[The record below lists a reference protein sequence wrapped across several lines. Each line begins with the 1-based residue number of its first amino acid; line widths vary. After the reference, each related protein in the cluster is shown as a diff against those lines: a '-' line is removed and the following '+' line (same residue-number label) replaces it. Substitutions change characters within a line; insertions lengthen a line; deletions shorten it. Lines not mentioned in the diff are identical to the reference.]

1 MRPPSTSVF
10 SAMGS
15 TCEVTVVGGFSE
27 ALLSLARRR
36 IQSLENRWS
45 RFLPNSEL
53 SLLNDSSICP
63 SYAGRPHRVSDDTYL
78 LIDHGVAAWRW
89 TNGRFDPSVLHVVM
103 QAGYDR
109 SFVSLGVAEPGAV
122 LSLSGPSDP
131 FVTKGLTAPGC
142 GGIVLDQAARTVML
156 PPGVGLDPGGF
167 GKGLAAD
174 LVVETLVEA
183 GARGVCVNLGGDVRV
198 TGEAP
203 NGGWRIG
210 IANPF
215 MDDDLITMVL
225 LEDHGLA
232 TSNRLIR
239 RWNSDGVEH
248 NHLFNPATGKSVD
261 GLVSAS
267 IISGQAW
274 WSEVLAK
281 VAMIDTAARKRFLP
295 LMGAHGLY
303 VHQDGEV
310 EASEEFAAFDARVM
324 T

>member
-1 MRPPSTSVF
+1 MRSPSTSVF

-53 SLLNDSSICP
+53 SLLNDSSVCP

-89 TNGRFDPSVLHVVM
+89 TNGRFDPSVLHVIV

-109 SFVSLGVAEPGAV
+109 SFVSLGVAEPGRSV
-122 LSLSGPSDP
+122 SLEGPLDP
-131 FVTKGLTAPGC
+131 FGTRGLTAPGC
-142 GGIVLDQAARTVML
+142 GGIVLDQVARTVML

-174 LVVETLVEA
+174 LVVETLMEA
-183 GARGVCVNLGGDVRV
+183 GARGVCVNMGGDIRV

-203 NGGWRIG
+203 NGGWKIG

-215 MDDDLITMVL
+215 IDDDLITKVL

-239 RWNSDGVEH
+239 RWNSDGVEY
-248 NHLFNPATGKSVD
+248 NHLFDPATGKSVN

-281 VAMIDTAARKRFLP
+281 VAMVDSGARKRFLP

-303 VHQDGEV
+303 VHHDGEV
-310 EASEEFAAFDARVM
+310 EASHDFASFDARVSA
-324 T
+324 

>member
-1 MRPPSTSVF
+1 
-10 SAMGS
+10 MGS

-36 IQSLENRWS
+36 IQCLENRWS

-53 SLLNDSSICP
+53 SLLNDSSICS

-89 TNGRFDPSVLHVVM
+89 TNGRFDPSVLHLVV
-103 QAGYDR
+103 QTGCDHAL
-109 SFVSLGVAEPGAV
+109 VSLGVCAGPGQSVA
-122 LSLSGPSDP
+122 LSDLSDP
-131 FVTKGLTAPGC
+131 VTVSGLAAPGC

-156 PPGVGLDPGGF
+156 PPGVGIDPGGF
-167 GKGLAAD
+167 GRGLAAD
-174 LVVETLVEA
+174 LVVETLMEA
-183 GARGVCVNLGGDVRV
+183 GARGACVNMGGDLRV

-215 MDDDLITMVL
+215 VEGDLITVVM

-232 TSNRLIR
+232 TCNRLVR
-239 RWNSDGVEH
+239 RANSDDVEP
-248 NHLFNPATGKSVD
+248 NHLFDPAAGKVD
-261 GLVSAS
+261 GGLVSAS

-281 VAMIDTAARKRFLP
+281 VAMVDTLSRKRFLP

-303 VHQDGEV
+303 VHDEGEV
-310 EASEEFAAFDARVM
+310 ESSEGFAAFDARVLV
-324 T
+324 

>member
-1 MRPPSTSVF
+1 
-10 SAMGS
+10 
-15 TCEVTVVGGFSE
+15 
-27 ALLSLARRR
+27 
-36 IQSLENRWS
+36 
-45 RFLPNSEL
+45 LPNSEL

-63 SYAGRPHRVSDDTYL
+63 TYAGRPHRVSDDTYL
-78 LIDHGVAAWRW
+78 LIDHGIAAWRW
-89 TNGRFDPSVLHVVM
+89 TNGRFDPTVLHVVM
-103 QAGYDR
+103 KAGYDR
-109 SFVSLGVAEPGAV
+109 SFVSLGVLNDAPESRKPVSVDVAAALSAE
-122 LSLSGPSDP
+122 
-131 FVTKGLTAPGC
+131 GLRAPGC
-142 GGIVLDQAARTVML
+142 GGIILDQAARTVML

-174 LVVETLVEA
+174 LVVETLMEA
-183 GARGVCVNLGGDVRV
+183 GARGACVNLGGDIRV

-203 NGGWRIG
+203 SGGWRVG

-215 MDDDLITMVL
+215 REDDLITMVL

-239 RWNSDGVEH
+239 RWNFDGVEY
-248 NHLFNPATGKSVD
+248 NHLFNPATGESVD

-281 VAMIDTAARKRFLP
+281 VAMIDASSRKRFLP

-303 VHQDGEV
+303 VHANGEV
-310 EASEEFAAFDARVM
+310 ESTAEFASFDARVAD
-324 T
+324 

>member
-1 MRPPSTSVF
+1 
-10 SAMGS
+10 MGS

-36 IQSLENRWS
+36 IQCLENRWS

-53 SLLNDSSICP
+53 SLLNDSSICS

-89 TNGRFDPSVLHVVM
+89 TNGRFDPSVLHVVV
-103 QAGYDR
+103 QAGFDR
-109 SFVSLGVAEPGAV
+109 SFVSLGVSPGPGPGPGQSVA
-122 LSLSGPSDP
+122 LSDPSDL
-131 FVTKGLTAPGC
+131 FAVGGLAAPGC

-156 PPGVGLDPGGF
+156 PPGVGIDPGGF
-167 GKGLAAD
+167 GRGLAAD
-174 LVVETLVEA
+174 LVVETLMEA
-183 GARGVCVNLGGDVRV
+183 GARGACVNMGGDLRV

-203 NGGWRIG
+203 NGGWKIG

-215 MDDDLITMVL
+215 MVDDLITMVM

-232 TSNRLIR
+232 TSNRPIR
-239 RWNSDGVEH
+239 RWNSDGVEN
-248 NHLFNPATGKSVD
+248 NHLFDLATGKID
-261 GLVSAS
+261 EGLVSAS

-281 VAMIDTAARKRFLP
+281 VAMVDTSARKRFLP

-303 VHQDGEV
+303 VHHDGEV
-310 EASEEFAAFDARVM
+310 EASEEFAAFDARALV
-324 T
+324 